1 MIIGKIKNIL
11 LQEVHMRFSIFLNP
25 FLIRFVLAVFLI
37 STVAPAAFSQDKL
50 QKKKLNIAVLEFE
63 ARGGVSKEDAASLS
77 DAFQGQI
84 IETGEF
90 IVVDRNRI
98 KSILQEQGF
107 QQSEACSQVECIV
120 EVGRILKVEKMF
132 AGTIG
137 KVGKIYTVN
146 IQLIDIA
153 TAQIMQNKSA
163 RHDGAIEELLTDIIP
178 ELAGEM
184 AKGLVGKEVQV
195 TTGTTGGSSSW
206 LWYAGGAVVAGGAA
220 FVLLS
225 KKNDNT
231 SNPQTPT
238 EPLPSAPTPP

>member
-1 MIIGKIKNIL
+1 MYL
-11 LQEVHMRFSIFLNP
+11 HIFHNP
-25 FLIRFVLAVFLI
+25 SLIRFVLLI
-37 STVAPAAFSQDKL
+37 FFISIVAPAAVSQDNKL

-120 EVGRILKVEKMF
+120 EVGKILKVEKMF

-137 KVGKIYTVN
+137 KVGKIYTIN
-146 IQLIDIA
+146 IQVIDIA
-153 TAQIMQNKSA
+153 TAQIEQNKSR
-163 RHDGAIEELLTDIIP
+163 RHDGAIEDLLTEIIP
-178 ELAGEM
+178 ELAAEM
-184 AKGLVGKEVQV
+184 AKGLTGKEVKV
-195 TTGTTGGSSSW
+195 STGTTGGSSAW
-206 LWYAGGAVVAGGAA
+206 VWYTLGGVAVAGGAA
-220 FVLLS
+220 AVILS
-225 KKNDNT
+225 KKNGGNNST
-231 SNPQTPT
+231 VTPNNQQLPQ
-238 EPLPSAPTPP
+238 APGFP

>member
-1 MIIGKIKNIL
+1 M
-11 LQEVHMRFSIFLNP
+11 HSTSISTS
-25 FLIRFVLAVFLI
+25 FLIRFVLLVFLI
-37 STVAPAAFSQDKL
+37 SIAAPAVLGQDKKL
-50 QKKKLNIAVLEFE
+50 QNKKLNIAVLEFE

-137 KVGKIYTVN
+137 KVGKIYTINV
-146 IQLIDIA
+146 QVIDIG
-153 TAQIMQNKSA
+153 TAQIEQNKSR
-163 RHDGAIEELLTDIIP
+163 RHDGDVEDLLTEIIP
-178 ELAGEM
+178 EVAGEM
-184 AKGLVGKEVQV
+184 SKELTGKEVQV
-195 TTGTTGGSSSW
+195 STGTTGGSSSW
-206 LWYAGGAVVAGGAA
+206 IWYALGGVAVAGGVAA
-220 FVLLS
+220 VLLS
-225 KKNDNT
+225 RRKMKAAIKIST
-231 SNPQTPT
+231 QALPT
-238 EPLPSAPTPP
+238 APAFP

>member
-1 MIIGKIKNIL
+1 MSL
-11 LQEVHMRFSIFLNP
+11 HCFLHP
-25 FLIRFVLAVFLI
+25 SLIRFVLLIFLI
-37 STVAPAAFSQDKL
+37 SIVAPAAVSQDNKL

-120 EVGRILKVEKMF
+120 EVGKILKVEKMF

-137 KVGKIYTVN
+137 KVGKIYTIN
-146 IQLIDIA
+146 IQVIDIA
-153 TAQIMQNKSA
+153 TAQIEQNKSR
-163 RHDGAIEELLTDIIP
+163 RHEGAIEDLLTDIIP
-178 ELAGEM
+178 ELAAEM
-184 AKGLVGKEVQV
+184 AKGLTGKDVKV
-195 TTGTTGGSSSW
+195 STGTTGGSSSW
-206 LWYAGGAVVAGGAA
+206 LWYVGGAVVLGGGAA
-220 FVLLS
+220 YILTQ
-225 KKNDNT
+225 KKGS
-231 SNPQTPT
+231 SNSVSTPT
-238 EPLPSAPTPP
+238 TQLPESPSFP

>member
-1 MIIGKIKNIL
+1 VLVIYLASIL
-11 LQEVHMRFSIFLNP
+11 TP
-25 FLIRFVLAVFLI
+25 
-37 STVAPAAFSQDKL
+37 TAFGR
-50 QKKKLNIAVLEFE
+50 QKKTEKQRINIAVLEFE

-120 EVGRILKVEKMF
+120 EVGKILKVEKMF

-137 KVGKIYTVN
+137 KVGKIYTIN
-146 IQLIDIA
+146 IQLIDVV
-153 TAQIMQNKSA
+153 TAQIIQNKSR
-163 RHDGAIEELLTDIIP
+163 RHSGEIEELLTDIIP

-184 AKGLVGKEVQV
+184 ASELTGKKVEV
-195 TTGTTGGSSSW
+195 TTGTTGGGSSW
-206 LWYAGGAVVAGGAA
+206 LWYVLGGAVVAGGAA
-220 FVLLS
+220 AYLMTQ
-225 KKNDNT
+225 KQGGGT
-231 SNPQTPT
+231 NPPT
-238 EPLPSAPTPP
+238 TQQLPSSPDFPQ